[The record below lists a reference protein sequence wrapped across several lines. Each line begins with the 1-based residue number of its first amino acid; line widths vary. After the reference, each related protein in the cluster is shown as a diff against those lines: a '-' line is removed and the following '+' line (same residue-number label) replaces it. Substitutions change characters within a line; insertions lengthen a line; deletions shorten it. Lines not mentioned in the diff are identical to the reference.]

1 MKLPLTTDQAAAVTL
16 ALELLREPHHRA
28 TLLRLAM
35 GRPMS
40 PTRWR
45 ATSRTGEALGQ
56 GLSDLKQKKLPCQL
70 FNSPVVPQWRG
81 HEGGNLRTHGTT
93 HL

>member
-40 PTRWR
+40 PTIP
-45 ATSRTGEALGQ
+45 APSSRTGEAWDKGRNRPC
-56 GLSDLKQKKLPCQL
+56 LPL
-70 FNSPVVPQWRG
+70 
-81 HEGGNLRTHGTT
+81 
-93 HL
+93 